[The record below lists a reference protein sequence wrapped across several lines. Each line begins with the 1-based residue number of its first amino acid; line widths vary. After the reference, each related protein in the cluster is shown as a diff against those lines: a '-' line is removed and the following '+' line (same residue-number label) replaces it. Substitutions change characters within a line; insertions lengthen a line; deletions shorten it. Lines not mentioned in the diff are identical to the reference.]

1 MKSIEFL
8 KEYYD
13 EDDDKYNVVNIDH
26 KRRPKIT
33 LRHLQKL
40 RKTRSIEDLE
50 QKQRID
56 DMAYIYGSPDEEADL

>member
-1 MKSIEFL
+1 MRGHEFL
-8 KEYYD
+8 KEYYS
-13 EDDDKYNVVNIDH
+13 EQDDKYTVVQIDH
-26 KRRPKIT
+26 KRRPRIT

-56 DMAYIYGSPDEEADL
+56 DMSYIYGQPAAEE

>member
-1 MKSIEFL
+1 MKSKEFL

-13 EDDDKYNVVNIDH
+13 EKDDNYNFVNIDH
-26 KRRPKIT
+26 HRRPRIT

-50 QKQRID
+50 QKQRIGD
-56 DMAYIYGSPDEEADL
+56 VADIYGRPNETM

>member
-1 MKSIEFL
+1 MKSREFL

-13 EDDDKYNVVNIDH
+13 EKEDDYTVVNIDH
-26 KRRPKIT
+26 KRRPRIT

-56 DMAYIYGSPDEEADL
+56 DVAYIYGQPEGEEDL

>member
-8 KEYYD
+8 REYYNEE
-13 EDDDKYNVVNIDH
+13 EDDYTVVNIDH
-26 KRRPKIT
+26 KRRPRIT

-56 DMAYIYGSPDEEADL
+56 DVAYIYGQPDIEE

>member
-8 KEYYD
+8 TEIYD
-13 EDDDKYNVVNIDH
+13 EKDDNYTVVDIDH
-26 KRRPKIT
+26 KRRPRIT

-56 DMAYIYGSPDEEADL
+56 DVAYIYGKPDEEI

>member
-1 MKSIEFL
+1 MRSREFL
-8 KEYYD
+8 KEYHD
-13 EDDDKYNVVNIDH
+13 KSEDKYSFVNIDH
-26 KRRPKIT
+26 KRRPRIT

-56 DMAYIYGSPDEEADL
+56 DVAYIYGQPDAEE

>member
-1 MKSIEFL
+1 MKSREFL
-8 KEYYD
+8 KEFYD
-13 EDDDKYNVVNIDH
+13 EGDDNYTVVNIDH
-26 KRRPKIT
+26 KRRPRIT

-56 DMAYIYGSPDEEADL
+56 DVSYIYGQPDEEADL

>member
-1 MKSIEFL
+1 MKSREFL
-8 KEYYD
+8 TEMYD
-13 EDDDKYNVVNIDH
+13 EKEDNYMVVNIDH
-26 KRRPKIT
+26 RRRPRIT

-56 DMAYIYGSPDEEADL
+56 DVAYIYGQRGSEE

>member
-1 MKSIEFL
+1 MKSREFL
-8 KEYYD
+8 KEYY
-13 EDDDKYNVVNIDH
+13 EEQDDKYMNVNIDH
-26 KRRPKIT
+26 RRRPRIT

-56 DMAYIYGSPDEEADL
+56 DVAYIYGRPDSEE

>member
-1 MKSIEFL
+1 MRSREFL
-8 KEYYD
+8 LELYD
-13 EDDDKYNVVNIDH
+13 ETEDEYTMVNIDH
-26 KRRPKIT
+26 KRRPRIT

-56 DMAYIYGSPDEEADL
+56 DVAYIYGQSDS

>member
-1 MKSIEFL
+1 MKSREFL
-8 KEYYD
+8 KEYY
-13 EDDDKYNVVNIDH
+13 EEQDDKYMNVNIDH
-26 KRRPKIT
+26 RRRPRIT

-56 DMAYIYGSPDEEADL
+56 DVAYIYGRTDSEE

>member
-1 MKSIEFL
+1 MRSQEFL
-8 KEYYD
+8 REFYD
-13 EDDDKYNVVNIDH
+13 ENDDKYTVVNIDH
-26 KRRPKIT
+26 KRRPRIT

-56 DMAYIYGSPDEEADL
+56 DVAYIYGRPDEEGDF

>member
-1 MKSIEFL
+1 MRGHEFL
-8 KEYYD
+8 KEYYS
-13 EDDDKYNVVNIDH
+13 EQDDKYTVVQIDH
-26 KRRPKIT
+26 QRRPRIT

-56 DMAYIYGSPDEEADL
+56 DMSYIYGQPAAEE

>member
-1 MKSIEFL
+1 MKSKEFL
-8 KEYYD
+8 KEYY
-13 EDDDKYNVVNIDH
+13 EEQDDNYMTISIDH
-26 KRRPKIT
+26 HRRPRIT

-56 DMAYIYGSPDEEADL
+56 DVAYIYGRPESEE

>member
-1 MKSIEFL
+1 MKGHEFL
-8 KEYYD
+8 KEYYS
-13 EDDDKYNVVNIDH
+13 EQDDKYTVVQIDH
-26 KRRPKIT
+26 KRRPRIT

-56 DMAYIYGSPDEEADL
+56 DVAYIYGQPAAEE

>member
-1 MKSIEFL
+1 MRGHEFL
-8 KEYYD
+8 REYYS
-13 EDDDKYNVVNIDH
+13 EQGDKYTVVQIDH
-26 KRRPKIT
+26 QRRPRIT

-56 DMAYIYGSPDEEADL
+56 DMSYIYGQPAAEE

>member
-1 MKSIEFL
+1 MRGHEFL
-8 KEYYD
+8 REYYS
-13 EDDDKYNVVNIDH
+13 EQNDKYTVVQIDH
-26 KRRPKIT
+26 QRRPRIT

-56 DMAYIYGSPDEEADL
+56 DMSYIYGQPAAEE

>member
-8 KEYYD
+8 TEMYD
-13 EDDDKYNVVNIDH
+13 EEDDNYTVVDIDH
-26 KRRPKIT
+26 KRRPRIT

-56 DMAYIYGSPDEEADL
+56 DVAYIYGRPSEEL

>member
-8 KEYYD
+8 TEYYN
-13 EDDDKYNVVNIDH
+13 EEDDKYTVVNIDH
-26 KRRPKIT
+26 KRRPRIT

-50 QKQRID
+50 LKQRID
-56 DMAYIYGSPDEEADL
+56 DVAYIYGQPNVEE

>member
-8 KEYYD
+8 TEIYD
-13 EDDDKYNVVNIDH
+13 EKDDNYTIVDIDH
-26 KRRPKIT
+26 KRRPRIT

-56 DMAYIYGSPDEEADL
+56 DVAYIYGRPDEEL